1 MVWTKRHLIP
11 PRIEEI
17 IVRSAFASRLS
28 GPRVAAA
35 AVSALLLGTCFAA
48 PAMAD
53 TAHATPTTHASVS
66 PKYAC
71 DSTPG
76 DGTEVTR
83 WNNVVSCVLGML
95 GQPADSELI
104 NDVDIVIQ
112 GESSGDPNAI
122 NNWDQ
127 NAQNGTPSTGLVQV
141 IQPTFDAYKS
151 ASLDDDIWDP
161 AANIYAG
168 MNYAINRYGSIQNI
182 PGVVS
187 VNNGGGYVGY
197 IVHAS

>member
-1 MVWTKRHLIP
+1 M
-11 PRIEEI
+11 
-17 IVRSAFASRLS
+17 RSSRLS
-28 GPRVAAA
+28 APRVIATAAA
-35 AVSALLLGTCFAA
+35 AVLAGTVFAA

-53 TAHATPTTHASVS
+53 TAAAGHTHASTIS
-66 PKYAC
+66 PRYAC

-76 DGTEVTR
+76 SGDEVTR
-83 WNNVVSCVLGML
+83 WNNVVTCVLGML
-95 GQPADSELI
+95 GQPASGELI
-104 NDVDIVIQ
+104 NDVDIVIR

-127 NAQNGTPSTGLVQV
+127 NAQEGHPSTGLVQV

-151 ASLDDDIWDP
+151 GQLEDNIWDP
-161 AANIYAG
+161 AANIFAG
-168 MNYAINRYGSIQNI
+168 MNYGINRYGSIQNI

-197 IVHAS
+197 VVKPHTAH